1 VLSNENQDGEKLQD
15 GQGAEARD
23 LTRERIVRATMQVHD
38 EKGVAPTTLSE
49 IAERAGVGLATVT
62 RHFPTPGELVRTC
75 GAHVWQEMRPPVPET
90 AAAVFTGS
98 RTPRERL
105 ERLVAEVDG
114 FYARGAHRLALA
126 ARDRQLVPE
135 LDRFLSAVEAG
146 VGALVNEAL
155 ADAGQSERTR
165 QVVLALMTF
174 QVWSAFDRLALP
186 PSEALALRV
195 GLLECAIK
203 AARQAN

>member
-1 VLSNENQDGEKLQD
+1 MGKR
-15 GQGAEARD
+15 AEARD
-23 LTRERIVRATMQVHD
+23 LTRERIVQATMQVHD
-38 EKGVAPTTLSE
+38 EKGVAPTTFSE

-62 RHFPTPGELVRTC
+62 RHFPTPGDLVRAC
-75 GAHVWQEMRPPVPET
+75 GAHVWQEMRPPIPEAATT
-90 AAAVFTGS
+90 AFAGAT
-98 RTPRERL
+98 TTRERL

-126 ARDRQLVPE
+126 SRDRELVPE
-135 LDRFLSAVEAG
+135 LDQFLSAVEAG
-146 VGALVNEAL
+146 VEAFVNEAL
-155 ADAGQSERTR
+155 INEALASTGQPERTW

-174 QVWSAFDRLALP
+174 QVWSAFNRLALP

-203 AARQAN
+203 AARQAG